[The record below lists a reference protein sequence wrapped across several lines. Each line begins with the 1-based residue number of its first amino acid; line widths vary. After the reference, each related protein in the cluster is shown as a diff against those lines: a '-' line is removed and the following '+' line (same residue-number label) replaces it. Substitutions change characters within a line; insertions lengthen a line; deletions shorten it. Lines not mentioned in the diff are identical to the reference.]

1 MNLKPVKQIRLQ
13 DVWIKFLRLAGVV
26 AWWSVRFRGSG
37 RFWALPK
44 FPKFW
49 NETLSHFAFW
59 VVLIFFG
66 ADIPCLLQSKSDSA
80 LSRVDTAGFAKPV
93 RFRHAQAVQLG
104 MDLRR
109 GVWLKILASLHDEYI
124 YIIFSIPE
132 LSIWRALKWFG
143 TFCKT
148 ISNISNMLSFRYRLY
163 RQPERNVESM

>member
-109 GVWLKILASLHDEYI
+109 GVSLKILASLHDEYI
-124 YIIFSIPE
+124 YNIFNPRVVYLE
-132 LSIWRALKWFG
+132 GLEMVW
-143 TFCKT
+143 
-148 ISNISNMLSFRYRLY
+148 NILQNHIEHIEHAVL
-163 RQPERNVESM
+163 